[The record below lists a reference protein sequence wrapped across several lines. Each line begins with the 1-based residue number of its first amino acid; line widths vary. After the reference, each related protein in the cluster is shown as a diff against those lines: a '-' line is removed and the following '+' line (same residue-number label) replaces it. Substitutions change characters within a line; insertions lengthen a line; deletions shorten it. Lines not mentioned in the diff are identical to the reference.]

1 MKVLLIDDHPL
12 ILTALQAVISGLGE
26 DIAVTGAQSA
36 AQAWACLRDTPDFDL
51 ALLDLVLGDADGFEV
66 LAQMRQ
72 EHPQVPVV
80 ILSASENAGD
90 VVRALDLGAMG
101 FVPKRAS
108 TQALVEALRIVMS
121 GGLFVP
127 QHLFGPNRGRA
138 PEVAGPQD
146 LAGAVA
152 KSLEHLG
159 LTPRQHDVLSG
170 LLKGLPNKL
179 IARELSLSVDTV
191 KDHVA
196 SVLRALHVTSE
207 NQRVREFAEALRS
220 GDLVEAGRIVR
231 DGHESLRLLYATST
245 PVMDAAVEQLCATPG
260 VYGARMTGGGFGGC
274 VVALAE
280 PGALSQGW
288 VVQAV
293 DGARAVVGD

>member
-12 ILTALQAVISGLGE
+12 ILTAMQAVISGLGE

-36 AQAWACLRDTPDFDL
+36 AQAWACLRDTPGFDL

-72 EHPQVPVV
+72 EYPQVPVV

-101 FVPKRAS
+101 FIPKRAS
-108 TQALVEALRIVMS
+108 TQALVDALRIVMS

-127 QHLFGPNRGRA
+127 QHLFGPNRGRP
-138 PEVAGPQD
+138 PEAAGPQD
-146 LAGAVA
+146 LPGDVA

-196 SVLRALHVTSE
+196 SVLRALNVTSRT
-207 NQRVREFAEALRS
+207 Q
-220 GDLVEAGRIVR
+220 
-231 DGHESLRLLYATST
+231 
-245 PVMDAAVEQLCATPG
+245 AVLA
-260 VYGARMTGGGFGGC
+260 VSRMAQGQ
-274 VVALAE
+274 
-280 PGALSQGW
+280 PGAVSWRRGRH
-288 VVQAV
+288 
-293 DGARAVVGD
+293 G

>member
-12 ILTALQAVISGLGE
+12 ILAAMQAVIGGLG
-26 DIAVTGAQSA
+26 DDVTVTGAQSA
-36 AQAWACLRDTPDFDL
+36 AQARACLEDTPDFDL

-72 EHPQVPVV
+72 AHPQVPVV

-108 TQALVEALRIVMS
+108 TQALVEALRTVLS
-121 GGLFVP
+121 GGLFIP
-127 QHLFGPNRGRA
+127 QHLFGPNRGRSPGPPGLADLPA
-138 PEVAGPQD
+138 PPGGVP
-146 LAGAVA
+146 

-170 LLKGLPNKL
+170 LLRGLPNKL
-179 IARELSLSVDTV
+179 IARELNLALDTV

-196 SVLRALHVTSE
+196 SVLRALNV
-207 NQRVREFAEALRS
+207 
-220 GDLVEAGRIVR
+220 
-231 DGHESLRLLYATST
+231 ATRT
-245 PVMDAAVEQLCATPG
+245 QAVLAIS
-260 VYGARMTGGGFGGC
+260 RMAQGQ
-274 VVALAE
+274 
-280 PGALSQGW
+280 PGAVSWRRSSHG
-288 VVQAV
+288 
-293 DGARAVVGD
+293 

>member
-12 ILTALQAVISGLGE
+12 ILAALQAVISGLGE

-196 SVLRALHVTSE
+196 SVLRALNVTSRT
-207 NQRVREFAEALRS
+207 Q
-220 GDLVEAGRIVR
+220 
-231 DGHESLRLLYATST
+231 
-245 PVMDAAVEQLCATPG
+245 AVLA
-260 VYGARMTGGGFGGC
+260 VSRMAQGQ
-274 VVALAE
+274 
-280 PGALSQGW
+280 PGAVSWRRGRH
-288 VVQAV
+288 
-293 DGARAVVGD
+293 G

>member
-12 ILTALQAVISGLGE
+12 ILTALQAVITGLGE

-36 AQAWACLRDTPDFDL
+36 SQARACLRDPPDFDL
-51 ALLDLVLGDADGFEV
+51 ALLDLVLGDADGFEL
-66 LAQMRQ
+66 LAHMRQ

-101 FVPKRAS
+101 FIPKRAS
-108 TQALVEALRIVMS
+108 TQALVDALRIVMS

-127 QHLFGPNRGRA
+127 QHLFGPNRGRT
-138 PEVAGPQD
+138 PEAAGPQD
-146 LAGAVA
+146 LAGTVT

-196 SVLRALHVTSE
+196 SVLRALNVTS
-207 NQRVREFAEALRS
+207 R
-220 GDLVEAGRIVR
+220 
-231 DGHESLRLLYATST
+231 T
-245 PVMDAAVEQLCATPG
+245 
-260 VYGARMTGGGFGGC
+260 
-274 VVALAE
+274 
-280 PGALSQGW
+280 
-288 VVQAV
+288 QAV
-293 DGARAVVGD
+293 LAVSRMAQGQPGPVSWRRGRHG

>member
-12 ILTALQAVISGLGE
+12 ILAAMQAVIGGLGE
-26 DIAVTGAQSA
+26 DVAVTGAQSA
-36 AQAWACLRDTPDFDL
+36 AQAWSCLQDTPGFDL

-72 EHPQVPVV
+72 MHPQVPVV

-121 GGLFVP
+121 GGLFIP
-127 QHLFGPNRGRA
+127 QHLFGPNRGRP
-138 PEVAGPQD
+138 PEAAGLPE
-146 LAGAVA
+146 LPGGVP

-196 SVLRALHVTSE
+196 SVLRALNVTSRT
-207 NQRVREFAEALRS
+207 Q
-220 GDLVEAGRIVR
+220 
-231 DGHESLRLLYATST
+231 
-245 PVMDAAVEQLCATPG
+245 AVLA
-260 VYGARMTGGGFGGC
+260 VSRMAQGQ
-274 VVALAE
+274 
-280 PGALSQGW
+280 PGAVSWRRGFHH
-288 VVQAV
+288 
-293 DGARAVVGD
+293 G

>member
-12 ILTALQAVISGLGE
+12 ILTALQAVISGLGD
-26 DIAVTGAQSA
+26 DIELTGAQSA
-36 AQAWACLRDTPDFDL
+36 AQAWTCLQDTPGFDL
-51 ALLDLVLGDADGFEV
+51 ALLDLVLGDADGFGV

-101 FVPKRAS
+101 FIPKRAS
-108 TQALVEALRIVMS
+108 TEALVEALRVVMS

-127 QHLFGPNRGRA
+127 QHLFGPNRGRG
-138 PEVAGPQD
+138 PESADGQD
-146 LAGAVA
+146 AGAIQ

-159 LTPRQHDVLSG
+159 LTPRQRDVLSG

-179 IARELSLSVDTV
+179 IARELNLSLDTV

-196 SVLRALHVTSE
+196 SVLRALNVSSRTQAVLAVS
-207 NQRVREFAEALRS
+207 RVAQ
-220 GDLVEAGRIVR
+220 G
-231 DGHESLRLLYATST
+231 
-245 PVMDAAVEQLCATPG
+245 Q
-260 VYGARMTGGGFGGC
+260 
-274 VVALAE
+274 
-280 PGALSQGW
+280 PGAVSWRRGRH
-288 VVQAV
+288 
-293 DGARAVVGD
+293 G